1 MSTSSTPVNPRFQDD
16 FEDFDARARADLN
29 FKIGG
34 YTRLMD
40 ANYAKTE
47 EIKAIDARLLSIE
60 SSMKTIS
67 SDLRSFMTIMGKKT
81 DQSDG
86 SPDQTA

>member
-60 SSMKTIS
+60 SAMKTIS